1 MYMNIKVLV
10 ILTIKYKNRGDI
22 MKFKKTIFVSIAILI
37 IGLLFRN
44 IVVFTNGSTVN
55 DRTIFN
61 DIVFCILLIPSAI
74 ASVLNYLFGNYN
86 EKTSEI
92 IKVMG
97 SIILG
102 FVILILGLLCS
113 WGWLPI
119 NTTLTFAYSEYV
131 YEIIRAIIYT
141 AVVIPSTIFYFLY
154 DKVEPKK

>member
-1 MYMNIKVLV
+1 M
-10 ILTIKYKNRGDI
+10 
-22 MKFKKTIFVSIAILI
+22 KKTIFVSISILI
-37 IGLLFRN
+37 TGLLFRN
-44 IVVFTNGSTVN
+44 IIIFASECTVEA
-55 DRTIFN
+55 TVFN

-74 ASVLNYLFGNYN
+74 ASVLNYLFGNYD
-86 EKTSEI
+86 EKANDI
-92 IKVMG
+92 IKIMG

-102 FVILILGLLCS
+102 IIILIVGLFCS

>member
-1 MYMNIKVLV
+1 
-10 ILTIKYKNRGDI
+10 
-22 MKFKKTIFVSIAILI
+22 MKLKKTIFVSIAILI

-44 IVVFTNGSTVN
+44 IIVFTNGYTIN
-55 DRTIFN
+55 EGTIFN

-92 IKVMG
+92 IKIMG

-113 WGWLPI
+113 WGNLLPI
-119 NTTLTFAYSEYV
+119 STALTFAYSEYV

-141 AVVIPSTIFYFLY
+141 AVVIPSAIFYFL
-154 DKVEPKK
+154 